1 MTRSLKG
8 VLGAGRNCLTFG
20 TQTVFYV
27 FVSILTEK
35 KGYRFSSESFYAK
48 VRSEENRQP
57 GRPSILL

>member
-35 KGYRFSSESFYAK
+35 KVIGFLQGLF
-48 VRSEENRQP
+48 
-57 GRPSILL
+57 L

>member
-8 VLGAGRNCLTFG
+8 VLGAGRNRLTFG

-35 KGYRFSSESFYAK
+35 KELSVFFRVFFFERPELRKAG
-48 VRSEENRQP
+48 NRRLP
-57 GRPSILL
+57 